1 MTVSK
6 KRLDL
11 TTFSVF
17 ISLLI
22 IGWLMVYSVSYEE
35 IQSLGLW
42 ESDAGKQLVWIG
54 ISLLVFF
61 IITLIDWKFW
71 QTLAFPLYGI
81 GVFLLI
87 SVLFFGTT
95 IKGAQSWFVL
105 GGFSFQPSEVAK
117 ATTAL
122 GLAGYLSLYKT
133 SLKDLKSIALSSLIY
148 FIPAFLVLLQ
158 PDAGSTV
165 VFFSFLIVQ
174 FREGLN
180 PAWYLAG
187 IGFLLI
193 LLFGL
198 FFSPILLTIIIIF
211 SILILLGIQ
220 IQIKNSGRYFIL
232 LLLLATIAYL
242 GINAGFEFWILAIVS
257 LVLIVLNVVYQK
269 FFKRLNWTAIY
280 LFIALGSGVAHA
292 SNYAFNEL
300 LKPHQQERIDV
311 WLRPER
317 CDPKGSLY
325 NVIQSKMAIGS
336 GGLSGKGF
344 NQGTLTNLNY
354 IPEQSTDFI
363 FCTIGEEQ
371 GFLGTTS
378 IIGLFII
385 LLYRLT
391 QLGERQRSNFSR
403 QFIYGFTSILF
414 IHVFINIAMT
424 MGLMPIIGIPLP
436 FISKGGS
443 ALLGL
448 SIMMAISLKLDSQRF
463 NI

>member
-35 IQSLGLW
+35 VKSLGFW
-42 ESDAGKQLVWIG
+42 ESDAGKQLIWIG
-54 ISLLVFF
+54 ISLFVFF
-61 IITLIDWKFW
+61 VVTLIDWKFW
-71 QTLAFPLYGI
+71 QTLAFQLYGI
-81 GVFLLI
+81 GVLLLI
-87 SVLFFGTT
+87 GVLFLGAT
-95 IKGAQSWFVL
+95 IKGAQSWYII

-133 SLKDLKSIALSSLIY
+133 SLKSLKNIVISSFIY
-148 FIPAFLVLLQ
+148 LVPAFLVLLQ

-198 FFSPILLTIIIIF
+198 FFSPTLLTIFIIF
-211 SILILLGIQ
+211 SILMFLGIQ
-220 IQIKNSGRYFIL
+220 IQIKNPIRYFIL
-232 LLLLATIAYL
+232 LLLLAIIAYL
-242 GINAGFEFWILAIVS
+242 GVKAGFEFWILVAVAIT
-257 LVLIVLNVVYQK
+257 LFTLNIVYKK
-269 FFKRLNWTAIY
+269 FFKSLNWSAIY
-280 LFIALGSGVAHA
+280 LFIVLGSGVAHA

-354 IPEQSTDFI
+354 VPEQSTDFI
-363 FCTIGEEQ
+363 FCTIGEEH
-371 GFLGTTS
+371 GFVGTVS
-378 IIGLFII
+378 IIGLFMI

-414 IHVFINIAMT
+414 VHVFINIAMT

-448 SIMMAISLKLDSQRF
+448 SIMMAISLKLDSHRF

>member
-35 IQSLGLW
+35 VKSLGFW
-42 ESDAGKQLVWIG
+42 ESDAGKQLIWIG
-54 ISLLVFF
+54 ISLFVFF
-61 IITLIDWKFW
+61 VVTLIDWKFW
-71 QTLAFPLYGI
+71 QTLAFQLYGI
-81 GVFLLI
+81 GVLLLI
-87 SVLFFGTT
+87 GVLFLGAT
-95 IKGAQSWFVL
+95 IKGAQSWYII

-133 SLKDLKSIALSSLIY
+133 SLKSLKNIVISSFIY
-148 FIPAFLVLLQ
+148 LVPAFLVLLQ

-198 FFSPILLTIIIIF
+198 FFSPTLLTIFIIF
-211 SILILLGIQ
+211 SILMFLGIQ
-220 IQIKNSGRYFIL
+220 IQIKNPIRYFIL
-232 LLLLATIAYL
+232 LLLLAIIAYL
-242 GINAGFEFWILAIVS
+242 GVKAGFEFWILVTVAIT
-257 LVLIVLNVVYQK
+257 LFTLNIVYKK
-269 FFKRLNWTAIY
+269 FFKSLNWSAIY
-280 LFIALGSGVAHA
+280 LFIVLGSGVAHA

-354 IPEQSTDFI
+354 VPEQSTDFI
-363 FCTIGEEQ
+363 FCTIGEEH
-371 GFLGTTS
+371 GFVGTVS
-378 IIGLFII
+378 IIGLFMI

-414 IHVFINIAMT
+414 VHVFINIAMT

-448 SIMMAISLKLDSQRF
+448 SIMMAISLKLDSHRF

>member
-1 MTVSK
+1 MTVLK

-35 IQSLGLW
+35 VETIGFW

-54 ISLLVFF
+54 ISLFVFF
-61 IITLIDWKFW
+61 VVTLIDWKFW
-71 QTLAFPLYGI
+71 QTLAFPLYGLGVLLLI
-81 GVFLLI
+81 GVLFLG
-87 SVLFFGTT
+87 ST
-95 IKGAQSWFVL
+95 IKGAQSWYII

-133 SLKDLKSIALSSLIY
+133 SLKNLKNIALSSFIY
-148 FIPAFLVLLQ
+148 LVPAILVLLQ

-180 PAWYLAG
+180 PGWYFAG

-198 FFSPILLTIIIIF
+198 FFSPILLTIFIIF
-211 SILILLGIQ
+211 SILIFLGLQ
-220 IQIKNSGRYFIL
+220 IQIKNPSRYFIL
-232 LLLLATIAYL
+232 LLLLAIIAYL
-242 GINAGFEFWILAIVS
+242 GIKAGFEFWILVVVGIT
-257 LVLIVLNVVYQK
+257 LLTLNAVYQK
-269 FFKRLNWTAIY
+269 YFNSLNWTAIY

-354 IPEQSTDFI
+354 VPEQSTDFI
-363 FCTIGEEQ
+363 FCTIGEEH
-371 GFLGTTS
+371 GFVGTVS
-378 IIGLFII
+378 IIGLFMI
-385 LLYRLT
+385 LLFRLT

-403 QFIYGFTSILF
+403 QFIYGFTSVLF
-414 IHVFINIAMT
+414 VHVFINIAMT

-448 SIMMAISLKLDSQRF
+448 SIMMAISLKLDSHRY

>member
-1 MTVSK
+1 MTALK

-11 TTFSVF
+11 TTFSVY

-35 IQSLGLW
+35 IESLGFW

-54 ISLLVFF
+54 LSLLVFLVV
-61 IITLIDWKFW
+61 TLIDWKFW

-81 GVFLLI
+81 GIILLI
-87 SVLFFGTT
+87 GVLFFGST

-117 ATTAL
+117 ATTSL

-133 SLKDLKSIALSSLIY
+133 SLKNVKDIALSSIIY
-148 FIPAFLVLLQ
+148 SVPAFLILLQ
-158 PDAGSTV
+158 PDAGSAV

-187 IGFLLI
+187 FGFLLI

-198 FFSPILLTIIIIF
+198 FFSPILITIAIIF
-211 SILILLGIQ
+211 SILLLLGIQ
-220 IQIKNSGRYFIL
+220 IQIKNPVRYFIL
-232 LLLLATIAYL
+232 MVFLAVIAYL
-242 GINAGFEFWILAIVS
+242 GIKGGFENWILVGITIT
-257 LVLIVLNVVYQK
+257 LLILNIVYQK
-269 FFKRLNWTAIY
+269 YFKSLNWTAIY
-280 LFIALGSGVAHA
+280 SFIVLGSGVAHA
-292 SNYAFNEL
+292 SNYAFNNL

-317 CDPKGSLY
+317 CDPKGALY

-336 GGLSGKGF
+336 GGLAGKGF

-354 IPEQSTDFI
+354 VPEQSTDFI
-363 FCTIGEEQ
+363 FCTIGEEH
-371 GFLGTTS
+371 GFVGTIS
-378 IIGLFII
+378 IIGLFTI
-385 LLYRLT
+385 LFFRLT

-403 QFIYGFTSILF
+403 QFIYGFTGVLF
-414 IHVFINIAMT
+414 VHVFINIAMT

-448 SIMMAISLKLDSQRF
+448 SIMMAISLKLDSHRF

>member
-11 TTFSVF
+11 TTFSVY

-35 IQSLGLW
+35 IESIGFW

-54 ISLLVFF
+54 ISLFVFF
-61 IITLIDWKFW
+61 VVTLIDWKFW
-71 QTLAFPLYGI
+71 QTLAFPLYGF

-87 SVLFFGTT
+87 GVLFLGST
-95 IKGAQSWFVL
+95 IKGAQSWYII

-133 SLKDLKSIALSSLIY
+133 SLKNLKNIALSSLIY
-148 FIPAFLVLLQ
+148 LVPAILVLLQ

-180 PAWYLAG
+180 PGWYFAG

-198 FFSPILLTIIIIF
+198 FFSPTLLTIFIIF
-211 SILILLGIQ
+211 SILMFLGIQ
-220 IQIKNSGRYFIL
+220 IKIKNPSRYFIL
-232 LLLLATIAYL
+232 LLLLAIIAYL
-242 GINAGFEFWILAIVS
+242 GIKAGFEFWILV
-257 LVLIVLNVVYQK
+257 VLGLTLLTLNAVYQK
-269 FFKRLNWTAIY
+269 YFNSLNWTAIY

-354 IPEQSTDFI
+354 VPEQSTDFI
-363 FCTIGEEQ
+363 FCTIGEEH
-371 GFLGTTS
+371 GFVGTVS
-378 IIGLFII
+378 IIGLFMI
-385 LLYRLT
+385 LLFRLT

-403 QFIYGFTSILF
+403 QFIYGFASVLF
-414 IHVFINIAMT
+414 VHIFINIAMT

-448 SIMMAISLKLDSQRF
+448 SIMMAISLKLDRHRY

>member
-11 TTFSVF
+11 TTFSVY

-35 IQSLGLW
+35 IESIGFW

-54 ISLLVFF
+54 ISLFVFF
-61 IITLIDWKFW
+61 VVTLIDWKFW
-71 QTLAFPLYGI
+71 QTLAFPLYGF

-87 SVLFFGTT
+87 GVLFLGST
-95 IKGAQSWFVL
+95 IKGAQSWYII

-133 SLKDLKSIALSSLIY
+133 SLKNLKNIALSSLIY
-148 FIPAFLVLLQ
+148 LVPAILVLLQ

-180 PAWYLAG
+180 PGWYFAG

-198 FFSPILLTIIIIF
+198 FFSPTLLTIFIIF
-211 SILILLGIQ
+211 SILMFLGIQ
-220 IQIKNSGRYFIL
+220 IQIKNPSRYFIL
-232 LLLLATIAYL
+232 LLLLAIIAYL
-242 GINAGFEFWILAIVS
+242 GIKAGFEFWILV
-257 LVLIVLNVVYQK
+257 VLGLTLLTLNAVYQK
-269 FFKRLNWTAIY
+269 YFNSLNWTAIY

-354 IPEQSTDFI
+354 VPEQSTDFI
-363 FCTIGEEQ
+363 FCTIGEEH
-371 GFLGTTS
+371 GFVGTVS
-378 IIGLFII
+378 IIGLFMI
-385 LLYRLT
+385 LLFRLT

-403 QFIYGFTSILF
+403 QFIYGFASVLF
-414 IHVFINIAMT
+414 VHIFINIAMT

-448 SIMMAISLKLDSQRF
+448 SIMMAISLKLDRHRY

>member
-11 TTFSVF
+11 TTFSVY

-35 IQSLGLW
+35 IESIGFW

-54 ISLLVFF
+54 ISLFVFF
-61 IITLIDWKFW
+61 VVTLIDWKFW
-71 QTLAFPLYGI
+71 QTLAFPLYGF

-87 SVLFFGTT
+87 GVLFLGST
-95 IKGAQSWFVL
+95 IKGAQSWYII

-133 SLKDLKSIALSSLIY
+133 SLKNLKNIALSSLIY
-148 FIPAFLVLLQ
+148 LVPAILVLLQ

-180 PAWYLAG
+180 PGWYFAG

-198 FFSPILLTIIIIF
+198 FFSPTLLTIFIIF
-211 SILILLGIQ
+211 SILMFLGIQ
-220 IQIKNSGRYFIL
+220 IKIKNPSRYFIL
-232 LLLLATIAYL
+232 LLLLAIIAYL
-242 GINAGFEFWILAIVS
+242 GIKAGFEFWILVVVG
-257 LVLIVLNVVYQK
+257 LTLLTLNAVYQK
-269 FFKRLNWTAIY
+269 YFNSLNWTAIY

-354 IPEQSTDFI
+354 VPEQSTDFI
-363 FCTIGEEQ
+363 FCTIGEEH
-371 GFLGTTS
+371 GFVGTVS
-378 IIGLFII
+378 IIGLFMI
-385 LLYRLT
+385 LLFRLT

-403 QFIYGFTSILF
+403 QFIYGFASVLF
-414 IHVFINIAMT
+414 VHIFINIAMT

-448 SIMMAISLKLDSQRF
+448 SIMMAISLKLDRHRY

>member
-35 IQSLGLW
+35 VKSLGFW
-42 ESDAGKQLVWIG
+42 ESDAGKQLIWIG
-54 ISLLVFF
+54 ISLFVFF
-61 IITLIDWKFW
+61 VVTLIDWKFW

-81 GVFLLI
+81 GVLLLI
-87 SVLFFGTT
+87 GVLFLGAT
-95 IKGAQSWFVL
+95 IKGAQSWYII

-133 SLKDLKSIALSSLIY
+133 SLKSLKNIVISSFIY
-148 FIPAFLVLLQ
+148 LVPAFLVLLQ

-198 FFSPILLTIIIIF
+198 FFSPTLLTIFIIF
-211 SILILLGIQ
+211 SILMFLGIQ
-220 IQIKNSGRYFIL
+220 IQIKNPTRYFIL
-232 LLLLATIAYL
+232 LLLLAIIAYL
-242 GINAGFEFWILAIVS
+242 GVKAGFEFWILVTVAIT
-257 LVLIVLNVVYQK
+257 LFTLNIVYKK
-269 FFKRLNWTAIY
+269 FFKSLNWSAIY
-280 LFIALGSGVAHA
+280 LFIVLGSGVAHA

-354 IPEQSTDFI
+354 VPEQSTDFI
-363 FCTIGEEQ
+363 FCTIGEEH
-371 GFLGTTS
+371 GFVGTVS
-378 IIGLFII
+378 IIGLFMI

-414 IHVFINIAMT
+414 VHVFINIAMT

-448 SIMMAISLKLDSQRF
+448 SIMMAISLKLDSHRF